1 MTIGPEPMR
10 RIFLRSVFLGMK
22 KNACW
27 LLAEQLFDG
36 NECLIAEA
44 VGRKR
49 NIFAI
54 LRRAI

>member
-1 MTIGPEPMR
+1 
-10 RIFLRSVFLGMK
+10 MK

-36 NECLIAEA
+36 NECLIAER